1 MPRVVPKE
9 ERNSPFPTKSV
20 LSRRYSLKS
29 SLLWGKL
36 VSQVPVKRK
45 GPYTIIFIPHS
56 VFNIGFSV
64 PKRFYAKADNRN
76 RIKRFL
82 RQASE
87 SLLCQYDTLPK
98 AAIIVKYG
106 DYNDKCPSLDAA
118 CHSLEPFSREVNDS
132 IKDCGRDAIEGQRL
146 YLSFLVKRSSTGT

>member
-36 VSQVPVKRK
+36 LSQGARKRK

-56 VFNIGFSV
+56 VLKIGFSV
-64 PKRFYAKADNRN
+64 PKRFYPKAHNRN
-76 RIKRFL
+76 RIKRVL

-106 DYNDKCPSLDAA
+106 DYNVQSPSLDAA
-118 CHSLEPFSREVNDS
+118 CHSLEPLFREVNDS
-132 IKDCGRDAIEGQRL
+132 IKDSGHDAIEA
-146 YLSFLVKRSSTGT
+146 